1 MGKRR
6 LSAAAVGLV
15 GAVVAATTAL
25 GAGPDPGV
33 SRTGPTLAKVQYVA
47 SPGAA
52 ATVVRATNR
61 SGRVLRSVT
70 VRGNMGFP
78 LVAFDGTVEGLSA
91 DGRTLV
97 VAPQRNTVHRKSSSF
112 AVLAIPSLKVR
123 RLIRLQGDFSYDA
136 LSANG
141 QTLYL
146 VEHMSANDVLQYRVR
161 AYDLSAGRLL
171 KKMVTDK
178 RRWQS
183 VMTGVPMAR
192 AWSLDKR
199 WAFTLYGGGTSPFV
213 HSLDTR
219 NEYAVCIDLPQRF
232 ASIELANLR
241 MEMQRGNRLV
251 IKHAVSGKT
260 LAVLDTKN
268 FRVVDTNR

>member
-6 LSAAAVGLV
+6 VSAAAVALLGT
-15 GAVVAATTAL
+15 VVTATAL

-33 SRTGPTLAKVQYVA
+33 SRTGPTLAKAQYVA
-47 SPGAA
+47 NPGGGT
-52 ATVVRATNR
+52 TVVRAING

-78 LVAFDGTVEGLSA
+78 LVAFDGSVEGLSA

-97 VAPQRNTVHRKSSSF
+97 VAPQRNTMYRKSSSF
-112 AVLAIPSLKVR
+112 AALDVPSLKVR

-136 LSANG
+136 LSPNG
-141 QTLYL
+141 RTLYL
-146 VEHMSANDVLQYRVR
+146 VEHMSANDVLRYRVR

-192 AWSLDKR
+192 AWSFDKR
-199 WAFTLYGGGTSPFV
+199 WAFTLYGGGTTPFV

-232 ASIELANLR
+232 ASIELAKLKL
-241 MEMQRGNRLV
+241 EMQRGNRLLV
-251 IKHAVSGKT
+251 KHRISGKT

-268 FRVVDTNR
+268 FRVVDTVR

>member
-6 LSAAAVGLV
+6 LSAAAVALL
-15 GAVVAATTAL
+15 GAVAAATSAL

-33 SRTGPTLAKVQYVA
+33 SKTGPTLAKVQYVA
-47 SPGAA
+47 SPGGGT
-52 ATVVRATNR
+52 TVVQAMNG

-97 VAPQRNTVHRKSSSF
+97 VAPQRNTMFRKSSSF
-112 AVLAIPSLKVR
+112 AVLAVPSLRMRK
-123 RLIRLQGDFSYDA
+123 LIRLPGDFSYDA

-146 VEHMSANDVLQYRVR
+146 VEHMSANDVLRYRVR
-161 AYDLSAGRLL
+161 AYDLGAGRLL

-192 AWSLDKR
+192 AWSLDNR
-199 WAFTLYGGGTSPFV
+199 WAFTLYGGGRTPFV

-232 ASIELANLR
+232 ASIELAKLR
-241 MEMQRGNRLV
+241 MEMQRGNRLLV
-251 IKHAVSGKT
+251 KHRVSGKT

-268 FRVVDTNR
+268 FRVIDTVR

>member
-1 MGKRR
+1 MGKQR
-6 LSAAAVGLV
+6 LGAAAVALL
-15 GAVVAATTAL
+15 GAVVAAATAL

-33 SRTGPTLAKVQYVA
+33 SKTGVTLGKVQYVA
-47 SPGAA
+47 SPGGGT
-52 ATVVRATNR
+52 TVVRAING
-61 SGRVLRSVT
+61 SGRAVRSVT

-78 LVAFDGTVEGLSA
+78 MVAFDGTVEALSA

-97 VAPQRNTVHRKSSSF
+97 LAPQRTTMFRKSSSF
-112 AVLAIPSLKVR
+112 AVLNVPSLKVR
-123 RLIRLQGDFSYDA
+123 KLIKLQGDFSYDA
-136 LSANG
+136 LAPDG

-146 VEHMSANDVLQYRVR
+146 VEHVSSNDVLRYRVR

-192 AWSLDKR
+192 AWSFDKR
-199 WAFTLYGGGTSPFV
+199 WAFTMYGAGANPFV

-219 NEYAVCIDLPQRF
+219 KAYAVCIDLPQRF
-232 ASIELANLR
+232 AKIELGTLE
-241 MEMQRGNRLV
+241 MEMQKGDRLV
-251 IKHAVSGKT
+251 IKYRTTGKT

-268 FRVVDTNR
+268 FRVVSTAR

>member
-6 LSAAAVGLV
+6 LSAAAVALLGT
-15 GAVVAATTAL
+15 VVAATTAL

-33 SRTGPTLAKVQYVA
+33 SRTGPTLGKVHYVA
-47 SPGAA
+47 SPGGT
-52 ATVVRATNR
+52 TVVRAING

-70 VRGNMGFP
+70 VSGNMGFP

-97 VAPQRNTVHRKSSSF
+97 VAPQRNTMYRKSSSF
-112 AVLAIPSLKVR
+112 AVLDVPSLKVR

-136 LSANG
+136 ISSQG
-141 QTLYL
+141 RTLYL
-146 VEHMSANDVLQYRVR
+146 VEHISANDVLRYRVR

-199 WAFTLYGGGTSPFV
+199 WAFTLYGGGTTPFV

-232 ASIELANLR
+232 ASVELANLR
-241 MEMQRGNRLV
+241 MEMQPGNRLLV
-251 IKHAVSGKT
+251 KHRVSGKT

-268 FRVVDTNR
+268 FRVVDTDR

>member
-6 LSAAAVGLV
+6 LSAGAGALL
-15 GAVVAATTAL
+15 GAVVAATAAF

-33 SRTGPTLAKVQYVA
+33 SKTGSTLAKVQYVA
-47 SPGAA
+47 SQGGAT
-52 ATVVRATNR
+52 TVVRAINV
-61 SGRVLRSVT
+61 SGRVLRSVR
-70 VRGNMGFP
+70 VRGDMGFP
-78 LVAFDGTVEGLSA
+78 MVAFDGTVEGLSA

-97 VAPQRNTVHRKSSSF
+97 VASQRNTLYRKSSSF
-112 AVLAIPSLKVR
+112 AVLTVPNLRVR
-123 RLIRLQGDFSYDA
+123 RLIRLPGDFSYDA
-136 LSANG
+136 LSSSG

-146 VEHMSANDVLQYRVR
+146 VEHMSANDMLRYRVR
-161 AYDLSAGRLL
+161 AYDLRAGRLL
-171 KKMVTDK
+171 EKMVTDK

-183 VMTGVPMAR
+183 VMTGVPMSR

-199 WAFTLYGGGTSPFV
+199 WAFTLYGGGTTPFV

-232 ASIELANLR
+232 ASIELAKLKL
-241 MEMQRGNRLV
+241 EMQSGNRLLV
-251 IKHAVSGKT
+251 KHRVSGKT

-268 FRVVDTNR
+268 FRVVDTVR

>member
-1 MGKRR
+1 MCKRR
-6 LSAAAVGLV
+6 LSAAAVALL
-15 GAVVAATTAL
+15 GAVLAAATAL
-25 GAGPDPGV
+25 AAGPDPGV
-33 SRTGPTLAKVQYVA
+33 SRTGVTLGKVHYFA
-47 SPGAA
+47 SPEGGT
-52 ATVVRATNR
+52 TVVRAINS
-61 SGRVLRSVT
+61 SGHSVRSVR

-78 LVAFDGTVEGLSA
+78 LVAFDGTVEALSA

-97 VAPQRNTVHRKSSSF
+97 LAPQRNVPYRKSSSF
-112 AVLAIPSLKVR
+112 AVLDVPSLKVR
-123 RLIRLQGDFSYDA
+123 KLIKLQGDFSYDA
-136 LSANG
+136 LSPQG
-141 QTLYL
+141 QRLYL
-146 VEHMSANDVLQYRVR
+146 VEHMSADDVLRYRVR

-199 WAFTLYGGGTSPFV
+199 WAFTLYGGGTNPFV

-232 ASIELANLR
+232 ASIELAKVR

-251 IKHAVSGKT
+251 IKHVVTGKT
-260 LAVLDTKN
+260 LAVLDTRN
-268 FRVVDTNR
+268 FRVLDAVR